1 MFELLLLLFFLH
13 WFGDF
18 VCQTRW
24 MADNKSKHL
33 GALTLHV
40 SIYSL
45 VLLTGVVFYQAL
57 LSLIRQDI
65 YWPPLT
71 PILGFVG
78 VNFVLHWLTDIT
90 TSQFTKYFWAKEDIH
105 KFFATIGFDQ
115 LIHQVCLVV
124 TARIFLS

>member
-24 MADNKSKHL
+24 MADNKSKNL
-33 GALTLHV
+33 QALTLHV
-40 SIYSL
+40 MTYSF
-45 VLLTGVVFYQAL
+45 VLFIGILCFKFTPWGDFRINELPVFIA
-57 LSLIRQDI
+57 
-65 YWPPLT
+65 
-71 PILGFVG
+71 

-90 TSQFTKYFWAKEDIH
+90 TSQFTKYFWAKKDIH

-115 LIHQVCLVV
+115 FIHQVCLLV